1 MKQDHGCTRS
11 RSWFVCVGVGVRVG
25 VVRCRRERSARR
37 LRQVQFH
44 KINGFLYSYTYYS
57 SGSKAHSKAIVYG

>member
-11 RSWFVCVGVGVRVG
+11 RSWFVCVGMGVRVG

-44 KINGFLYSYTYYS
+44 KWVPLLL
-57 SGSKAHSKAIVYG
+57 HLLLERL